1 MLNKRKRYTE
11 QDFAK
16 LGYSQITYPN
26 QLSYQFFFKK
36 QNDIL
41 ICKKIP
47 IIGMYSADNTQDKY
61 KIVN

>member
-16 LGYSQITYPN
+16 LGYSQVTFRN
-26 QLSYQFFFKK
+26 QLPYQFFFMKEK
-36 QNDIL
+36 DIL
-41 ICKKIP
+41 ICKRIP
-47 IIGMYSADNTQDKY
+47 IICMYSADNTQDKY

>member
-16 LGYSQITYPN
+16 LGYSQVTFRN
-26 QLSYQFFFKK
+26 QLPYQFFFMKE
-36 QNDIL
+36 NDIL
-41 ICKKIP
+41 ICKRIP
-47 IIGMYSADNTQDKY
+47 IIGLYSADNTQDKY

>member
-16 LGYSQITYPN
+16 LGYSQVTYPN

-36 QNDIL
+36 KNDIL
-41 ICKKIP
+41 ICKRIP
-47 IIGMYSADNTQDKY
+47 IIGMYYADNTQYKY